1 MTRVK
6 ALLFV
11 HLRLVLPVVLQEER
25 ADFITANDRQ
35 DPEVA
40 W

>member
-35 DPEVA
+35 GPEVA